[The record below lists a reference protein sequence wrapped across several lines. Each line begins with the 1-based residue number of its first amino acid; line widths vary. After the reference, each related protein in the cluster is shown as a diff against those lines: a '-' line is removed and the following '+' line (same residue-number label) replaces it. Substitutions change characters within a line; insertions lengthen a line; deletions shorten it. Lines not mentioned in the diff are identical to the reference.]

1 MHPFPLAP
9 KRALLALAGLSL
21 GFAVLWWSGSVRA
34 ASYILQVPPFPPKT
48 YEYSVCTGFTWSG
61 NTLTCV
67 TGGTPPPPPPPPPP
81 DTPST
86 GTPFEGCP
94 GDALKIDGQWG
105 RTAISTFDFGYFSS
119 NILSVRVQVPNDATG
134 TSIRTSSWVEYGS
147 GPITREA
154 VFSSA
159 ACNFSPTYAL
169 KTALGLPAKSVGTT
183 TFSFKYTFGNAT
195 TSAVKLVPGGV
206 YYINVR
212 NRYPDGSLSCF
223 QEACSMRGGL
233 PR

>member
-67 TGGTPPPPPPPPPP
+67 TSGSPPPPPPPPQ
-81 DTPST
+81 TPSS

-94 GDALKIDGQWG
+94 ADALKIDGQWG
-105 RTAISTFDFGYFSS
+105 NTAISTFDFGYFSS
-119 NILSVRVQVPNDATG
+119 NILSIRIQVPNDATG
-134 TSIRTSSWVEYGS
+134 DRIRTSSWVAFGA
-147 GPITREA
+147 GQVAREA
-154 VFSSA
+154 ILTTA
-159 ACNFSPTYAL
+159 ACDFSNTYAL
-169 KTALGLPAKSVGTT
+169 KTSSGGAAHFYPGSTA
-183 TFSFKYTFGNAT
+183 FSFRYTFGNPT
-195 TSAVKLVPGGV
+195 LTAVKFEPGKV
-206 YYINVR
+206 YYINAR
-212 NRYPDGSLSCF
+212 NRYADGSLSCF
-223 QEACSMRGGL
+223 LESCSMRGGL
-233 PR
+233 PP